1 MKIVHLNGY
10 FKDDVIYQE
19 NLLTIG
25 QKELGH
31 EVILL
36 TSRYEYDMVVNSS
49 TRKLP
54 SGEYF
59 FNGIKVIRIDDYLE
73 VKKNALVLLKNLLKY
88 FNQIKPD
95 IIFFHDVSPHLIHG
109 IIYKILNPNV
119 ILHID
124 FHSDEYN
131 AGNSFIG
138 PLYHFFWRVFFKLF
152 RSKFEKYFGVA
163 PESVHFINKFY
174 KIPKEDIILLPLPG
188 DANLLDQKKSIRQ
201 ETRLKYGIED
211 FHKVLI
217 HTGKLPQ
224 GKETKLVLEAFEKIK
239 DENFRL
245 LIVGSID
252 SFFMPILDAFLKR
265 DERIIFLGWLKPIEV
280 QKLLLASDL
289 MIQPGSLSHT
299 FIKAICS
306 GLPLILN
313 DTPQGRYLT
322 SQGNGRLLEMKS
334 AILLSEIIID
344 ATNEKN
350 YQCLQDEAIK
360 TANIYHYK
368 NIAKLSLE

>member
-54 SGEYF
+54 SGEYI

-73 VKKNALVLLKNLLKY
+73 VKKNALVLLKKLLKY
-88 FNQIKPD
+88 FNYIKPD

-109 IIYKILNPNV
+109 IIYKIFNPKV

-138 PLYHFFWRVFFKLF
+138 PFYHFFWRVFFKLF

-188 DANLLDQKKSIRQ
+188 DANLLNQKKSIRQ
-201 ETRLKYGIED
+201 ETRLKYGLQD

-224 GKETKLVLEAFEKIK
+224 GKETKLVLEAFEKIN

-252 SFFMPILDAFLKR
+252 SFFVPILEEFLKR
-265 DERIIFLGWLKPIEV
+265 DERIIFLGWLKPIDV
-280 QKLLLASDL
+280 QKILLASDL

-299 FIKAICS
+299 FIEAICS

-322 SQGNGRLLEMKS
+322 SQGNGRLLKIKS
-334 AILLSEIIID
+334 SILLSEIIVEAMI
-344 ATNEKN
+344 EKN
-350 YQCLQDEAIK
+350 YQSLQENAIK